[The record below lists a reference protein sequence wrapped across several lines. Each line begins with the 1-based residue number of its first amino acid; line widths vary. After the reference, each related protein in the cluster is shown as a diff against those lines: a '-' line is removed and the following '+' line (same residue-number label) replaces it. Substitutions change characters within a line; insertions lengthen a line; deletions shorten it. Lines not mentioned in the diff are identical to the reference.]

1 MFRTDEYV
9 NFKMYSRNAK
19 TTNKPTAS
27 INKLDWE
34 KSSRVKKNIV
44 GITWIVIVRNPGPVN
59 NIIYVN
65 LFIIYSDDINPEP
78 AYNIIYVNVIIIYND
93 VRNPGPVN
101 NIIYVNVIIIYS
113 DVPRADTQTDNFPTC
128 TLQREKGVI
137 SFQVE
142 KILLLFSI

>member
-27 INKLDWE
+27 INKLDRPW
-34 KSSRVKKNIV
+34 VNIWD
-44 GITWIVIVRNPGPVN
+44 TWKILKYL
-59 NIIYVN
+59 NIN
-65 LFIIYSDDINPEP
+65 LFIIYSDVINPEP

-101 NIIYVNVIIIYS
+101 NIIYVNVIII
-113 DVPRADTQTDNFPTC
+113 
-128 TLQREKGVI
+128 
-137 SFQVE
+137 
-142 KILLLFSI
+142 